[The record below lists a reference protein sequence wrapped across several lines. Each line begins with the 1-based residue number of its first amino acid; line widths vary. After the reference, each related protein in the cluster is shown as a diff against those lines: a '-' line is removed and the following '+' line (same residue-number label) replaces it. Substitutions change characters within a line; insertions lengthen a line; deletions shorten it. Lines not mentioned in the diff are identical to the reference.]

1 MIWTLT
7 KRICAFLVDLIF
19 PRTCAICRMRLAERE
34 HCVCMECAMM
44 LPRYCSSFVRAEER
58 LLGSPLIRSLSA
70 PFVYQHGNPAYELI
84 IALKYRGYGEVADF
98 IVRTALTEG
107 ILLPKPG
114 AIDLVLP
121 VPIESGRLERRGYN
135 QSGLLAKALARHY
148 GVPCRENYLLRYR
161 GSHSQTTL
169 DKEERREN
177 AQESFFLTS
186 HSSHL
191 ASLRG
196 QRVLLVDDL
205 LTTGATLLSLTDL
218 LEQCGVREVHVFVAA
233 VAVR

>member
-1 MIWTLT
+1 M
-7 KRICAFLVDLIF
+7 
-19 PRTCAICRMRLAERE
+19 
-34 HCVCMECAMM
+34 
-44 LPRYCSSFVRAEER
+44 
-58 LLGSPLIRSLSA
+58 
-70 PFVYQHGNPAYELI
+70 
-84 IALKYRGYGEVADF
+84 
-98 IVRTALTEG
+98 
-107 ILLPKPG
+107 
-114 AIDLVLP
+114 
-121 VPIESGRLERRGYN
+121 
-135 QSGLLAKALARHY
+135 AKVLARHY
-148 GVPCRENYLLRYR
+148 GVPCRENCLLRHR

-196 QRVLLVDDL
+196 QRILLVDDL